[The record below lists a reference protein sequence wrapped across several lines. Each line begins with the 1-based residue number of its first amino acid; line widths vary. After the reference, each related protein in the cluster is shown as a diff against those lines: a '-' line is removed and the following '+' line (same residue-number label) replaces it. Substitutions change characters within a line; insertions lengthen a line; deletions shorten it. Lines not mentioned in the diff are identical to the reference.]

1 MSYISVVLS
10 VLAVLFL
17 CKAVKRL
24 PFVSYV
30 GRYSIVLLCVHAL
43 IMRFVEALLSTENTG
58 LLFNSSYALTT
69 LVLSALMIPV
79 CRKLLP
85 WFVAQKDLIK
95 LPASK

>member
-1 MSYISVVLS
+1 
-10 VLAVLFL
+10 
-17 CKAVKRL
+17 VKRL

-30 GRYSIVLLCVHAL
+30 GRYSIVLLCVHFMIIYLVAGNFHFRAAL
-43 IMRFVEALLSTENTG
+43 QSMGITEFHSHLVLAL
-58 LLFNSSYALTT
+58 AI

-95 LPASK
+95 LPAASK